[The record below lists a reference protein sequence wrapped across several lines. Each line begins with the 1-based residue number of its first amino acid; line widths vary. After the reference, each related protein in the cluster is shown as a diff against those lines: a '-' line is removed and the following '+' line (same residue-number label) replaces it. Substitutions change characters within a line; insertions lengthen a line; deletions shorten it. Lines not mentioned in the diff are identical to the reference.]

1 MSDDNTLTVSSDSG
15 GITTTSTGDYPY
27 YYDYTKSLRYQE
39 PIVSIPSVWT
49 EPYYEWKNISGSL
62 TRIIEK
68 GDDNMRYLYEVILVN
83 PKRDAFSICKVV
95 AKSETSAIMKAYK
108 QTQETKVDAIWGID
122 FDDLKTQCRILME
135 WKKEKSLT
143 KAIETIKKAVE

>member
-1 MSDDNTLTVSSDSG
+1 MNDNDCFTTNTGTLSLTDTAG
-15 GITTTSTGDYPY
+15 TITGDPN
-27 YYDYTKSLRYQE
+27 
-39 PIVSIPSVWT
+39 VWT
-49 EPYYEWKNISGSL
+49 ESVPDCIKVLYNQCEPNNN
-62 TRIIEK
+62 K
-68 GDDNMRYLYEVILVN
+68 GDDDMRYLYEVILVN